1 MSVAKNITVQKIIEI
16 LFRRLKFII
25 LLTII
30 GGLLFFSYSIFIIQP
45 VYSTSSMVSV
55 LNYNAH
61 TKDGQSANEVNGK
74 IYGSDISGSANLAK
88 ICVILFKNSSEL
100 TSLYDG
106 CNVNISIESDSF
118 FITFS
123 VSGHDPQKC
132 ANVANQ
138 LADQSKEVF
147 VEHMAYGQ
155 MRTIREANVPGSPDS
170 PNNVKNCMIG
180 LAVGFVLA
188 CAISILLELVDTT
201 IRVDD
206 DIQGIY
212 GIPVF
217 AEIPDFE
224 S

>member
-1 MSVAKNITVQKIIEI
+1 MSVAKNITIEKIIGI
-16 LFRRLKFII
+16 LLGRLKFIV

-30 GGLLFFSYSIFIIQP
+30 GGLLFFGYSKILIKP
-45 VYSTSSMVSV
+45 VYSTSSLVSV
-55 LNYNAH
+55 LNYSGQ
-61 TKDGQSANEVNGK
+61 TKDGQSSNEINGK
-74 IYGSDISGSANLAK
+74 IYSSDISGSSSLAK
-88 ICVILFKNSSEL
+88 ICVTLFKNCDEL

-106 CNVNISIESDSF
+106 CSVNIAIEEDSF
-118 FITFS
+118 FIKFS
-123 VSGHDPQKC
+123 VSGTDAQKC

-138 LADQSKEVF
+138 LADKSKEVF
-147 VEHMAYGQ
+147 VKYMAYGQ
-155 MRTIREANVPGSPDS
+155 MRTVREAKVPSSPDS
-170 PNNVKNCMIG
+170 PNNVKNGMIG
-180 LAVGFVLA
+180 LAAGFVLA

-206 DIQGIY
+206 DIQRIY